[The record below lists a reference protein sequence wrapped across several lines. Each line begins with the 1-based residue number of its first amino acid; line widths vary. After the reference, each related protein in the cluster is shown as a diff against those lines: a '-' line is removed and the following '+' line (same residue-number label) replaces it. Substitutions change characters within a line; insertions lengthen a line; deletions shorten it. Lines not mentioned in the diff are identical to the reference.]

1 MATSSK
7 DIESLWKR
15 YSDEGVKRG
24 ISVTRFFESNGVP
37 YRTFERWYKQRFQ
50 QPSVV
55 DCVVDGSPE
64 ELNQEVGKPVLDLQK
79 KDSMISYV
87 SIGLKNGVKIEH
99 HKLSYDEL
107 LDFIQKVRIIAIGVG
122 CLLR

>member
-7 DIESLWKR
+7 DIEILWKR

-24 ISVTRFFESNGVP
+24 ISVTQFFESNGVP

-55 DCVVDGSPE
+55 DCVVDCAPE
-64 ELNQEVGKPVLDLQK
+64 ETTQEVSKSGQVLQK
-79 KDSMISYV
+79 TDCMIPYV
-87 SIGLKNGVKIEH
+87 NIGLKNGIKIEH
-99 HKLSYDEL
+99 HKLSYPEL
-107 LDFIQKVRIIAIGVG
+107 LDFIPKIESLCVFGNIAG
-122 CLLR
+122 